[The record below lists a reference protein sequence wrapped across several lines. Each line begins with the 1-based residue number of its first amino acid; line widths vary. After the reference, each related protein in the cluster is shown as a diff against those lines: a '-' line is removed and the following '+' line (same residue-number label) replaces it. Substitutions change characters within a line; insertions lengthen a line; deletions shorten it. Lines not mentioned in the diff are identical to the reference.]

1 MAIGAGELLIIL
13 LIVLIVFGAGRLG
26 ELGNALPKAVKSFQA
41 GARGELSATPMD
53 AEEAPSQARPAA
65 RRRRLRPLGMVL
77 TGLGLLL
84 FYADYQWLQLGLP
97 AQIAAGVLGVL
108 GVIVFLF
115 F

>member
-1 MAIGAGELLIIL
+1 MAIGVGELLIIL

-41 GARGELSATPMD
+41 GARGELPDAPVETETPL
-53 AEEAPSQARPAA
+53 PPA
-65 RRRRLRPLGMVL
+65 RRRARRGRLRPLGMVL
-77 TGLGLLL
+77 AGLGLLL

-97 AQIAAGVLGVL
+97 AQIAAGALGVI